1 MKKMLFGMLAAVV
14 LASCNKEENVVPQAE
29 PQSLNIKLN
38 LPQTRAVEDPIA
50 TGTQAVVKDMIVYF
64 YKADGG
70 AATPASRSL
79 TAAEIT
85 AATST
90 EGLKIVVNA
99 DVTQASMRANLSLAG
114 GSDNAAV
121 TLFQNLGAN
130 ADGFTKSVPMTSPKA
145 SITNNAVT
153 LVPVPDM
160 ARVEVLGK
168 ITPVHGYESVKVNV
182 VNLNNYYTTAKKTT
196 LQKYENGNWGT
207 FEPLMKDALTGGEVP
222 TGKAAAYQIFPST
235 TLVATHPH
243 VVLELTIKPK
253 NGVEAT
259 KRYITI
265 TKYKDGTNALTSFE
279 GGKIYKLN
287 LSSLNHLFTTDDGTD
302 NGNPVD
308 PTDNEPELEKADL
321 TINVTTYEWTS
332 KDITP
337 DI

>member
-1 MKKMLFGMLAAVV
+1 MKKMLFGMLAVAV

-50 TGTQAVVKDMIVYF
+50 TGTEAVVKDMVVYF

-79 TAAEIT
+79 TTAEIT
-85 AATST
+85 EATGAS
-90 EGLKIVVNA
+90 GLKIVVNA
-99 DVTQASMRANLSLAG
+99 DVKKASMKANLSLAS

-121 TLFQNLGAN
+121 TLFQALG
-130 ADGFTKSVPMTSPKA
+130 TKFNNSVPMTSPQA
-145 SITNNAVT
+145 EITGNAVT

-160 ARVEVLGK
+160 ARVEVSGK

-196 LQKYENGNWGT
+196 LQKYMAGNWNT
-207 FEPLMKDALTGGEVP
+207 FEATMKDDLTTGEVP

-235 TLVATHPH
+235 NSVDTHPH
-243 VVLELTIKPK
+243 VVLELTIQPK
-253 NGVEAT
+253 GGAETA

-265 TKYKDGTNALTSFE
+265 TKYKEGTNALTSFE
-279 GGKIYKLN
+279 GGKIYKLD
-287 LSSLNHLFTTDDGTD
+287 LSSLNHLFTTDDGTE

-308 PTDNEPELEKADL
+308 PTDGEPELEKADL
-321 TINVTTYEWTS
+321 TIKVTTYEWTS
-332 KDITP
+332 QNITP

>member
-1 MKKMLFGMLAAVV
+1 MKKMLFGMLAVAV

-38 LPQTRAVEDPIA
+38 LPQTRAVEAPIA
-50 TGTQAVVKDMIVYF
+50 PNTEAEVKDMIVYF

-79 TAAEIT
+79 TTAEIT
-85 AATST
+85 AATGAD
-90 EGLKIVVNA
+90 GLKIVVNA

-114 GSDNAAV
+114 GSDDAAV

-130 ADGFTKSVPMTSPKA
+130 ADGFAKSVPMTSPKA

-160 ARVEVLGK
+160 ARVEVLGE
-168 ITPVHGYESVKVNV
+168 ITPVHGYDHVKVNV

-196 LQKYENGNWGT
+196 LQKYMEGNWNT
-207 FEPLMKDALTGGEVP
+207 FEVSMKDDLADGKVP

-235 TLVATHPH
+235 NSVATHPH

-287 LSSLNHLFTTDDGTD
+287 LSSLNHLFTTDDGTE

-308 PTDNEPELEKADL
+308 PTDDQPELEKADL
-321 TINVTTYEWTS
+321 TINVTTYAWTS

>member
-1 MKKMLFGMLAAVV
+1 MKKMLFGMLAVAV

-38 LPQTRAVEDPIA
+38 LPQTRAVEDPIT

-64 YKADGG
+64 YKTDGG

-79 TAAEIT
+79 TTAEIT
-85 AATST
+85 EATGAS
-90 EGLKIVVNA
+90 GLKIVVNA
-99 DVTQASMRANLSLAG
+99 DVKKASMKANLSLAS

-130 ADGFTKSVPMTSPKA
+130 FNNSVPMTSPQA
-145 SITNNAVT
+145 DIVSNAVT

-182 VNLNNYYTTAKKTT
+182 VHLNNYYNTAQKAT
-196 LQKYENGNWGT
+196 LQRYVSGNWDT
-207 FEPLMKDALTGGEVP
+207 FEPLMKDDLATGEVP
-222 TGKAAAYQIFPST
+222 TDKAAAYQIFPST
-235 TLVATHPH
+235 NSVATHPH

-253 NGVEAT
+253 GGAEAT

-287 LSSLNHLFTTDDGTD
+287 LSSLNHLFTTDDGTE

-321 TINVTTYEWTS
+321 TINVTTYAWTS